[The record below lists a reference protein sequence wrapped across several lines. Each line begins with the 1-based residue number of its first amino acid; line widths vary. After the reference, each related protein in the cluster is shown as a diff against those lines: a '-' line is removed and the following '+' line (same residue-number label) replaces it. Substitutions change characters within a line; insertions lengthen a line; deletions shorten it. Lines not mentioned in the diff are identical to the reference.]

1 MHYYLCSSFISR
13 SSFRQLS
20 AAVSV
25 VKLIAQPLSMRTSL
39 DLSSDPSSRP
49 GQVEKNQKR
58 IKFHLTVSDCDE
70 LVVGVKSICD
80 EDNLCCLLEPC
91 EAATFFAITHGYC
104 SKTKHRCLLIWLK
117 QSVWPAVPVLVK
129 CTCLTLPINY
139 PITKQ
144 VLTAVHVWPFTIY
157 SWPLTLYLVKG
168 RLSYHENFISCD
180 VH

>member
-1 MHYYLCSSFISR
+1 MVQTMHYYLCSSFIST

-104 SKTKHRCLLIWLK
+104 SKTQHRCLLIWLK
-117 QSVWPAVPVLVK
+117 QSVWPAVRVFVK
-129 CTCLTLPINY
+129 CTGLTLMNNLH
-139 PITKQ
+139 TDK
-144 VLTAVHVWPFTIY
+144 LC
-157 SWPLTLYLVKG
+157 LLYV
-168 RLSYHENFISCD
+168 FIMLLNE
-180 VH
+180 

>member
-1 MHYYLCSSFISR
+1 MHYYLYSTFIST

-104 SKTKHRCLLIWLK
+104 T
-117 QSVWPAVPVLVK
+117 
-129 CTCLTLPINY
+129 
-139 PITKQ
+139 
-144 VLTAVHVWPFTIY
+144 TI
-157 SWPLTLYLVKG
+157 PCYLFG
-168 RLSYHENFISCD
+168 
-180 VH
+180 

>member
-1 MHYYLCSSFISR
+1 MHYYLYSTFIST

-80 EDNLCCLLEPC
+80 EDNQCCLLEPC
-91 EAATFFAITHGYC
+91 EAATFFV
-104 SKTKHRCLLIWLK
+104 S
-117 QSVWPAVPVLVK
+117 
-129 CTCLTLPINY
+129 
-139 PITKQ
+139 
-144 VLTAVHVWPFTIY
+144 F
-157 SWPLTLYLVKG
+157 
-168 RLSYHENFISCD
+168 D
-180 VH
+180 VRRMCRF

>member
-1 MHYYLCSSFISR
+1 MHYYLYSTFIST

-157 SWPLTLYLVKG
+157 S
-168 RLSYHENFISCD
+168 
-180 VH
+180 